1 MDLTK
6 YFNKGLTGIANL
18 GNTCFLNSCMQV
30 INHTYELNHL
40 LDTPSFIAH
49 LKPNTGDG
57 KIMTEWNDLRKV
69 MWSGNGVVT
78 PRKFVHNVQQV
89 AVTKKK
95 DLFTG
100 FAQNDM
106 PEFLLFIIDC
116 MHDSVSRSV
125 NMKISGNA
133 QNIRDVMAIKCYD
146 MLKTVYSTEYSELL
160 DIFYG
165 IYVSEIL
172 SVDGKTSHT
181 MKPEHF
187 FILDLPIV
195 NNNTPLNNIYECLN
209 LYTLPENMCGDN
221 AWFNEK
227 TNQKEDVIKRLSFWN
242 FPKILVI
249 VLKRFTPDG
258 QFKIASNLDFPVHN
272 LNLAPYVRGYN
283 PASYVYD
290 LYGVCNHMG
299 GTLGGHYTSFVKNA
313 ENKWIHFNDDKIELI
328 ENEASLITPNA
339 YCLFYRKK

>member
-1 MDLTK
+1 M
-6 YFNKGLTGIANL
+6 
-18 GNTCFLNSCMQV
+18 
-30 INHTYELNHL
+30 
-40 LDTPSFIAH
+40 
-49 LKPNTGDG
+49 
-57 KIMTEWNDLRKV
+57 RKV
-69 MWSGNGVVT
+69 LWSGNGVVT

-89 AVTKKK
+89 AINKKK
-95 DLFTG
+95 ELFTG

-133 QNIRDVMAIKCYD
+133 HNIRDVMAIKCYD

-172 SVDGKTSHT
+172 SADGKTSHT

-328 ENEASLITPNA
+328 ENETSLITPNA